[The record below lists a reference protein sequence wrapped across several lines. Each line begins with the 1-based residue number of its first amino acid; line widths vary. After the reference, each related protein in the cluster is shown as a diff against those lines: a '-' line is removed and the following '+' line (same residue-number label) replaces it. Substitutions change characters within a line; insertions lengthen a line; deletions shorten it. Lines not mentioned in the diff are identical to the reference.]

1 MKDDALT
8 KSYQESLLE
17 RLRNPDK
24 AMAYLNAALEEED
37 EQFFLFALRNV
48 AAARQF
54 PLPVAQLQWAD
65 VTDLLNALGI
75 RLRLDLKQ
83 AA

>member
-1 MKDDALT
+1 MKEDTLT

-17 RLRNPDK
+17 RLRDPNK

-48 AAARQF
+48 ADARQF
-54 PLPVAQLQWAD
+54 PLPSAQLQWTD
-65 VTDLLNALGI
+65 VTGMLNALGI
-75 RLRLDLKQ
+75 RLRFDLKQ